1 MGHIQLTM
9 HFVPRNSDAVG
20 LRSTGHLL
28 TPGSYG
34 HRLRS
39 NSNESRHSWFK
50 FKLAGSGS
58 QIIPHSDNEASD
70 QEGDAGDI
78 DDLTHEFVKT
88 KELTKEHD
96 CQKEGCNRVVLN
108 VSGMRFETQVRTLNR
123 LPNTLLGD
131 KKKREM
137 FWDPRTQEYFF
148 DRHRPSFPAILFFYQ
163 SGGRLE
169 RPIEVPSDIFLDE
182 LQFFELGK
190 NVINSYKMK
199 EGFFVESD
207 EVPEMPEGP
216 FQRKMWE
223 LFEYPESSIL
233 ARILAGFSVLLIVLS
248 VTTFCVETLPDFE
261 GTQCANITSYQED
274 GSPVESQIPNF
285 QHPLFIIESVCIAW
299 FVIELV
305 ARFIFCPSKWSFVRN
320 LINWIDLASI
330 APYFIFMSVFLAT
343 WRCDVNN
350 QGGILSVLRVFRVV
364 RIFKLSKHSE
374 GLKILG
380 KTLQTSMRELSMF
393 ALFLAI
399 GVVIFGGAIYYAE
412 LQQTHTFF
420 TSIPDAFWW
429 AVVSMTTV
437 GYGDVYPK
445 GIFGKLVGSLT
456 VISGLL
462 AIALPVP
469 VIVTN
474 FNNFYRNSMNKQKS

>member
-1 MGHIQLTM
+1 M
-9 HFVPRNSDAVG
+9 HFVPRNSEVGG
-20 LRSTGHLL
+20 LRSTSHHL

-70 QEGDAGDI
+70 HEGPEFDET
-78 DDLTHEFVKT
+78 DDLRQEFVKC
-88 KELTKEHD
+88 KELTKNHD
-96 CQKEGCNRVVLN
+96 CVKEGCNRVVLN
-108 VSGMRFETQVRTLNR
+108 VSGMRFETQLRTLNR

-131 KKKREM
+131 DKKREK

-148 DRHRPSFPAILFFYQ
+148 DRHRPSFPAILYFYQ

-169 RPIEVPSDIFLDE
+169 RPIEVPSDIFLNE

-199 EGFFVESD
+199 EGFFVETE
-207 EVPEMPEGP
+207 EVPDMPEGP

-223 LFEYPESSIL
+223 FFEYPESSIP
-233 ARILAGFSVLLIVLS
+233 ARIMAGFSVLLIVVS

-261 GTQCANITSYQED
+261 GTQCVNTTREFEN
-274 GSPVESQIPNF
+274 GTTVEIQIPNF
-285 QHPLFIIESVCIAW
+285 LHPLFIIESICIAW
-299 FVIELV
+299 FVIELI
-305 ARFIFCPSKWSFVRN
+305 ARLIFCPSKLDFVKN

-330 APYFIFMSVFLAT
+330 TPYFIFMTVFFIT
-343 WRCDVNN
+343 WECDQSN
-350 QGGILSVLRVFRVV
+350 QGGVLSVLRVFRVV
-364 RIFKLSKHSE
+364 RILKLSKHSE

-393 ALFLAI
+393 ALFVAI

-412 LQQTHTFF
+412 LQQSHTFF

-474 FNNFYRNSMNKQKS
+474 FNNFYRNSLNRQKS